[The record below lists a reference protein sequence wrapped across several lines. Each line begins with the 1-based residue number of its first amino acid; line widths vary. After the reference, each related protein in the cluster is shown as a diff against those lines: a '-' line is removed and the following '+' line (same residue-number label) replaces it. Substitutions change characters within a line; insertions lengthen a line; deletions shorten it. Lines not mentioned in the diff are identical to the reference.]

1 MFLALLQSQHSSL
14 IRPFLDEI
22 LRARIR
28 TLGIAE
34 YKFQLDTS
42 MYPRFAAQ
50 PGRHLMAAAGNV
62 LERQWVVY
70 DVGGHTS
77 LVRTF
82 RHLAF
87 CLQVSLI
94 HEAYLSTAR
103 EMGSILRRRQR
114 DHLPGADLLL
124 RPDARRGR

>member
-1 MFLALLQSQHSSL
+1 
-14 IRPFLDEI
+14 
-22 LRARIR
+22 
-28 TLGIAE
+28 
-34 YKFQLDTS
+34 

-82 RHLAF
+82 RNPAF
-87 CLQVSLI
+87 LFTGVA
-94 HEAYLSTAR
+94 HPGDVAR
-103 EMGSILRRRQR
+103 EMGTVLRGRQR
-114 DHLPGADLLL
+114 DHLPCADLVL
-124 RPDARRGR
+124 RPDARGGRQREPDRGQREPVEDDRVEQAPRQDQHHLVPQQVRHPGI

>member
-1 MFLALLQSQHSSL
+1 MFLALLQPQYSSL

-77 LVRTF
+77 LVS
-82 RHLAF
+82 HLAIHSAHNTD
-87 CLQVSLI
+87 VLI
-94 HEAYLSTAR
+94 RASTYSA
-103 EMGSILRRRQR
+103 QN
-114 DHLPGADLLL
+114 
-124 RPDARRGR
+124 GRNTSKT